1 MPDTLRQLVSSY
13 YDLRLDLDLLK
24 HFNTVQRLSVCPER
38 NATGELFTRKPITQ
52 CCVHSDYQSKSELSM
67 YFSTSNLV
75 SSVVSDNASSINR
88 EIASSSKRGS
98 IIRKKLVNYLIIHEK
113 NPVWG
118 FSVHF
123 TEWHTL

>member
-1 MPDTLRQLVSSY
+1 
-13 YDLRLDLDLLK
+13 
-24 HFNTVQRLSVCPER
+24 
-38 NATGELFTRKPITQ
+38 
-52 CCVHSDYQSKSELSM
+52 M

-113 NPVWG
+113 IPVWG